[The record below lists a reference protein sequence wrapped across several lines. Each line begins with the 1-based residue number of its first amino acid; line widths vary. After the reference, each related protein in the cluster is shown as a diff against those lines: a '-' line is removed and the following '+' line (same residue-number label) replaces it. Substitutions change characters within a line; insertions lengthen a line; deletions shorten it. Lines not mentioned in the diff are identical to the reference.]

1 MLRQEFPGIFALI
14 MILVW
19 LKSAPLQSQPKHPA
33 TPPTKRV
40 VDAHG
45 AIIRGDVTK
54 KQIALVFTG
63 DEFADGGEHI
73 LQTLQRKNIKGSF
86 FLTGN
91 FYRNASF
98 ARLIRN
104 LKKEGHYLGA
114 HSDNH
119 LLYAD
124 WTKRDSLLVT
134 RGQFRKDLLDN
145 YARMKTFGIKA
156 SDAAYFL
163 PPYEWYNKAIA
174 GWTRELGFEL
184 INFSPGTRSAADY
197 TYPEMGDRYLASE
210 AIYRSIIQRE
220 ETDPNGLNG
229 FILLVHIGTDPR
241 RKDKFYLKLDELVEE
256 LESRH
261 YTFVSITELLDEVDA
276 RATEKRK

>member
-1 MLRQEFPGIFALI
+1 MPRQEFPCVFALI
-14 MILVW
+14 MILPCMW
-19 LKSAPLQSQPKHPA
+19 SSPLQSQPKDPVTSSAKH
-33 TPPTKRV
+33 V

-45 AIIRGDVTK
+45 AIIRGDVAK

-73 LQTLQRKNIKGSF
+73 LQTLRRKNIKGSF
-86 FLTGN
+86 FLTGD
-91 FYRNASF
+91 FYRNAAF

-104 LKKEGHYLGA
+104 LRKEGHYLGA
-114 HSDNH
+114 HSDKH

-134 RGQFRKDLLDN
+134 RDQFNKDLSDN
-145 YARMKTFGIKA
+145 YARMKIFGIKA
-156 SDAAYFL
+156 SDAPYFL

-174 GWTRELGFEL
+174 GWTSELGLQL

-210 AIYRSIIQRE
+210 EIYRSIIRRE

-241 RKDKFYLKLDELVEE
+241 RQDKFYLKLDELVEE
-256 LESRH
+256 LQSRH
-261 YTFVSITELLDEVDA
+261 YTFVSITELLDDA
-276 RATEKRK
+276 LDIEKRN